1 LQEKLPNT
9 VKNLSSLQ
17 PTQGF
22 TQALNRQG
30 GSSSNNFDTE
40 VPIFIK
46 ERLDLK
52 LGTRFNLAAESLARF
67 QFFNFL
73 AVLALTYSFD
83 IINKDLQ
90 KTLL

>member
-1 LQEKLPNT
+1 MHDKFPNT
-9 VKNLSSLQ
+9 VKNLSSIQ
-17 PTQGF
+17 PTQG
-22 TQALNRQG
+22 TQAMNRLV
-30 GSSSNNFDTE
+30 GSSSNNVDTD

-52 LGTRFNLAAESLARF
+52 LGTRFNLSAESLSRF